1 MSYYEKVLAP
11 GETVRAIGHLHWMVF
26 SHAILLVVLAIVV
39 FAVGHA
45 LLLDPAAVQA
55 INYVGLA
62 LLVLALLAW
71 IRALIRRAGTEIV
84 VTDKRVIYKRG
95 FLSRYTIEM
104 NITKIET
111 VDVEQSIGGRIFGYG
126 TLLIRGTGSGLEPL
140 RRIGRPLELRNAI
153 VLP

>member
-26 SHAILLVVLAIVV
+26 VHAILLLLLAIAVFVV
-39 FAVGHA
+39 GQV
-45 LLLDPAAVQA
+45 LPLDPAAFQA
-55 INYVGLA
+55 VNYVGLA

-84 VTDKRVIYKRG
+84 VTDKRVIFKRG
-95 FLSRYTIEM
+95 FISRYTIEM
-104 NITKIET
+104 SIAKIET

-140 RRIGRPLELRNAI
+140 QRIGHPLQLRNAI
-153 VLP
+153 VLT